1 MFAYLTNKMTSA
13 ISTTETNVPILDPT
27 PPTTDR
33 EDSLVGPPLYND
45 PLDDSD
51 EEAEQ
56 SLAEDEQSF
65 AIAEQPFAIAQATEP
80 NEVVNF
86 MGGKSFK
93 LTPLDTLRIVS
104 TSMICGENQYYR
116 INNTSNNIQNS
127 KVKLGRY
134 ALFQGFYETSE
145 TEKDDT
151 SYFNRI
157 VNNALDFDFE
167 GTLKF
172 IEKLR
177 TEYMMRLNSHY
188 LMVSAIN
195 HPSRAKFNEQN
206 PLVMKHAIRSACL
219 IPTDWTTQF
228 QILKATKK
236 PIPTIWKKAI
246 ASSLEEMTAY
256 HASKYIHGSK
266 SGNGGIEKK
275 PNPEKHKPVKGRN
288 GKMYYPKKK
297 LPSVITCDGNSSS
310 DEAPDK
316 MSLANLVDLVRLT
329 HPKPTPVIDELIQNG
344 KVHVEDSAQTW
355 EKLRSAN
362 KTWYEIT
369 SQIRMPHMALLRN
382 LRNIIEEFYDDRG
395 TDPQLLDD
403 RVNELSKL
411 LISGVKNGK
420 QFPFRYYSAYKSLKS
435 FSVSKYGHIFNDAL
449 NQCLLESLDTIPE
462 LNGYADCLTDNSGSA
477 RGTLATE
484 YGSVSVYEI
493 SNLSAILT
501 ALRATKGGSV
511 WVFGDRLKEYKVSR
525 EKSIMEQLEEIN
537 DIGQTIGSGT
547 ETGVWLFWEKALIN
561 KSKLDNVF
569 IYSDMQAGY
578 GNLYTTDEARGRL
591 KAAGAC
597 IGDMGYIDVL
607 RLVKSYREQVYSK
620 VNVFSIQVAGYDN
633 AILPDILYRGAIL
646 SGWTGKEAKLAYE
659 MSKVWD
665 DAETRAEYV

>member
-1 MFAYLTNKMTSA
+1 MTSA
-13 ISTTETNVPILDPT
+13 ISHTETEIPILDAT

-33 EDSLVGPPLYND
+33 EDTLVVTEHLNAED
-45 PLDDSD
+45 PLDDDESEGEIDETQGSYENSD
-51 EEAEQ
+51 
-56 SLAEDEQSF
+56 SEQSF
-65 AIAEQPFAIAQATEP
+65 AIAEATEP

-116 INNTSNNIQNS
+116 INNTSNNIRNS
-127 KVKLGRY
+127 NVKLGRY
-134 ALFQGFYETSE
+134 VWFQGFYETSD
-145 TEKDDT
+145 TST

-172 IEKLR
+172 IEQLR

-195 HPSRAKFNEQN
+195 HPSRAKFNETN

-288 GKMYYPKKK
+288 GKMYYPKRK
-297 LPSVITCDGNSSS
+297 LPSVITRDGNSSS

-382 LRNIIEEFYDDRG
+382 LRNIINEFYDDRG

-477 RGTLATE
+477 RETLATE

-537 DIGQTIGSGT
+537 QLGQCIGSGT

-578 GNLYTTDEARGRL
+578 GNLYATDKDRGRL

-659 MSKVWD
+659 MTKVWD
-665 DAETRAEYV
+665 EAEARAEPV